1 MVELFAADIRQIAP
15 HASEL
20 LSRVEPERQAR
31 VRARGGSDDALRCLA
46 AGLLLSEAFGAGA
59 RIVRNAHGKPCV
71 PGGRP
76 FSLSHAGDYAVLA
89 LSSEAVGVDVER
101 VRPVDWERL
110 SARFFHPDEHALL
123 LESRAPLVSFFR
135 IWTLKESYLKAE
147 GVGFSRSPAH
157 FCILPEPD
165 GSARPAFDSPYRFR
179 SLDAFEGYCLSVCS
193 REPEIAQGV
202 ITSYFS

>member
-1 MVELFAADIRQIAP
+1 LVELFAADIRQIAP

-20 LSRVEPERQAR
+20 FSRVEPERQAR
-31 VRARGGSDDALRCLA
+31 VRAFRASDDALRCLA
-46 AGLLLSEAFGAGA
+46 AGLLLADAFGDDAQ
-59 RIVRNAHGKPCV
+59 IVRDARGKPCV

-89 LSSEAVGVDVER
+89 LSSEAVGVDIER
-101 VRPVDWERL
+101 VRPVDWDRL
-110 SARFFHPDEHALL
+110 SARFFHPGEHALL
-123 LESRAPLVSFFR
+123 LESRDPLACFFR

-157 FCILPEPD
+157 FCILPESD
-165 GSARPAFDSPYRFR
+165 GSARPAFESPYRFR

-193 REPEIAQGV
+193 REPEVAQSV
-202 ITSYFS
+202 VTSCFS